1 MITQYHRPFTLDDAV
16 AILARP
22 DALILAGGTSINADP
37 DRSPKTA
44 VDLQALDLGGIEL
57 EGDMVRIGATS
68 RLQDLV
74 DSALVP
80 AVLRDLARRE
90 APNTIRNMATVGG
103 TIGASDAESELLA
116 GLLAFGTLVT
126 LARSGSSTEHAL
138 ADVLTDRSLLN
149 GAIITAVGVPSGGKA
164 AADRVART
172 PMDRPIVA
180 AVAHRS
186 GDTVRLAMTGVSA
199 VPSLVD
205 PDNVADLDPPA
216 DFRGTADYRRS
227 LAEVLAQRVL
237 AAVTGGEAS

>member
-22 DALILAGGTSINADP
+22 DAIVLAGGTSINADP
-37 DRSPKTA
+37 DRAPKTA
-44 VDLQALDLGGIEL
+44 VDVQALDLAGIEL
-57 EGDMVRIGATS
+57 EGGMVRIGATS

-80 AVLRDLARRE
+80 VVLRDLARRE
-90 APNTIRNMATVGG
+90 APNTIRNMATLGG
-103 TIGASDAESELLA
+103 TIGASDPESELLA
-116 GLLAFGTLVT
+116 GLLAFDTRVT

-138 ADVLTDRSLLN
+138 ADVLADRSILN
-149 GAIITAVGVPSGGKA
+149 GAIITAVTVPSGGEA
-164 AADRVART
+164 AVDRVSRT

-199 VPSLVD
+199 GPTVVD

-216 DFRGTADYRRS
+216 DFRGTADYRRN
-227 LAEVLAQRVL
+227 LAEVLARRVL
-237 AAVTGGEAS
+237 ADVTGGEAS